1 VKKYQDR
8 EPSELKELDNLIK
21 IVGSPEWFSALKVI
35 GQHKQYLQ
43 EEVNNFVE
51 KQDLINAYG
60 ALQRLKDADKIFR
73 LIKARLE
80 QLKKGAING

>member
-1 VKKYQDR
+1 MRKSQ
-8 EPSELKELDNLIK
+8 EPPKLTELDNLIK
-21 IVGSPEWFSALKVI
+21 VVGSPEWFSALGVI
-35 GQHKQYLQ
+35 NEHKKYLQ

-73 LIKARLE
+73 LIKARLN
-80 QLKKGAING
+80 QLKGATNA